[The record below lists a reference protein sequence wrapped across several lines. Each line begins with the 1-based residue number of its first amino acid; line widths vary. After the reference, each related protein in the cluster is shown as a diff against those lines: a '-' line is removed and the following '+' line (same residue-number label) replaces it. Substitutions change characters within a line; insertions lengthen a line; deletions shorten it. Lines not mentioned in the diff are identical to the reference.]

1 MNELSDIELEVE
13 GLKKFFGGVKAVNEV
28 SFSIKG
34 NEIVGLI
41 GPNGSGK
48 TTLINTIMGFHSVNG
63 GVIHFNGKRI
73 DNIPTHMRAKSGLA
87 RTFQVPRIFKRMNV
101 VENLMVPLLT
111 CTGGSFST
119 LRRRADEVMEFLT
132 IDHLANENAQ
142 NLSGGQQKLL
152 EMGRALMLNPEIIF
166 LDEPFA
172 GVHPELQSQIYDY
185 INEVNTDN
193 KAFLIVSHN
202 MDSIFTLSHRTMVL
216 NEGRKI
222 ADGDPEEIRNDDR
235 VIEAYLGDEE
245 V

>member
-1 MNELSDIELEVE
+1 MSDIELEVE

-28 SFSIKG
+28 FFSIKG

-48 TTLINTIMGFHSVNG
+48 TTLINTIMGFHSANG

-87 RTFQVPRIFKRMNV
+87 RTFQVPRIFKRMSV